1 MSGNIA
7 NFIGSRIFRFT
18 EVYMNNLNSVLI
30 EGNMVRDPIV
40 RSTPKGTQVCNFS
53 IASNRYYRQD
63 TNFEKEVGFFDVEA
77 WGRLI
82 DTCVSQ
88 GRKGRGVR
96 VVGRLRQGRWTG
108 DDGKNHSRVSIVAEH
123 VEYRADYKKADAFTS
138 EVESV
143 AEAAAWDDKPATGGD
158 PYEFPSVPKKEA
170 VPEEFAV
177 TF

>member
-1 MSGNIA
+1 MPGIA
-7 NFIGSRIFRFT
+7 KFIGGRILRFL
-18 EVYMNNLNSVLI
+18 EVHMNNLNSVLI

-63 TNFEKEVGFFDVEA
+63 SNLEKETGFFDVEA
-77 WGRLI
+77 WGKLA
-82 DTCVSQ
+82 DACSSQ

-96 VVGRLRQGRWTG
+96 VVGRLKQGRWTG

-123 VEYRADYKKADAFTS
+123 VEYRADYKKADASTS

-143 AEAAAWDDKPATGGD
+143 AEAAWDEKSEAGRDQ
-158 PYEFPSVPKKEA
+158 YEFPNIPRKGVP
-170 VPEEFAV
+170 VEEYAISF
-177 TF
+177 